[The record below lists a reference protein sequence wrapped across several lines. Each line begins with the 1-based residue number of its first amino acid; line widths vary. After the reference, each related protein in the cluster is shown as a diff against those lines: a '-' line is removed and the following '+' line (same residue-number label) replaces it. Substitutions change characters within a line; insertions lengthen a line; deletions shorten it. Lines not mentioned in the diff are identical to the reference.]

1 MWDTAGQE
9 CFNTL
14 HPSYY
19 FGAHA
24 AILVTFV
31 IIKKNK
37 YSGIWCDKKSYIFE
51 PKDVVQWN
59 ERKLS
64 KYSLYFS
71 CKQDWWWKIQYLVKS
86 NSL

>member
-24 AILVTFV
+24 AILVFNTV
-31 IIKKNK
+31 SLEA
-37 YSGIWCDKKSYIFE
+37 YSYRCSMLQEKSHI
-51 PKDVVQWN
+51 
-59 ERKLS
+59 S
-64 KYSLYFS
+64 T
-71 CKQDWWWKIQYLVKS
+71 
-86 NSL
+86 